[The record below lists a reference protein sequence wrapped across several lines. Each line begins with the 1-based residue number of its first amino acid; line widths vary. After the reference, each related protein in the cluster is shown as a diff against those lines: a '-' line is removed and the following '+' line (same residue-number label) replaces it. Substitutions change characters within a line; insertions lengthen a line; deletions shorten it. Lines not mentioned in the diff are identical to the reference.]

1 MTIKNWWLSLFEN
14 RSFCICDGAV

>member
-14 RSFCICDGAV
+14 RSFCIWDEAV